1 MMTLDPWL
9 AWVFIF
15 WIFMTA
21 VLFIQSFSY
30 LNAKLAMN
38 IESKPEIKPNFQ
50 HFRNYKLEIPTEAK
64 QTLI

>member
-9 AWVFIF
+9 AWVFILL
-15 WIFMTA
+15 ILTKGERTYP
-21 VLFIQSFSY
+21 FSY

-38 IESKPEIKPNFQ
+38 IKSKPEIKPEFQ